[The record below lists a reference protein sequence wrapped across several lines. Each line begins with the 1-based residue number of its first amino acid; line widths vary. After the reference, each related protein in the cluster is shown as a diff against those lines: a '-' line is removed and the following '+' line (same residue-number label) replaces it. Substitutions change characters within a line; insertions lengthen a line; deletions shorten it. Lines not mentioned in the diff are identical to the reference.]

1 MFLFQ
6 IILALFVFWLPPD
19 SGEKITLTITILLAL
34 IVFLQFITEYT
45 PKAAKTLPIIG
56 LYFNINLILVLV
68 SVLLT
73 ILVLNFHFRGP
84 KKQRVPRWMRKY
96 IIGYLGKAFCFCYE
110 SRAYQKAQEEN
121 QDIIGSVS
129 NTQYINANDSKNKEN
144 KKQFSNFETGHISV
158 SVKAPVSN
166 RSNKNCTID
175 ATCNQI
181 QQIHGTVAS
190 EDSDDEFEG
199 QQEPAYIKNSNSL
212 KNIKIYR
219 KQNQNNSDY
228 RNENVQFLSR

>member
-1 MFLFQ
+1 MFVSTST
-6 IILALFVFWLPPD
+6 IALFVFWLPPD

-110 SRAYQKAQEEN
+110 SSAFQKAQEEN
-121 QDIIGSVS
+121 QQIIESIANTGGSKESSHLDPVGP
-129 NTQYINANDSKNKEN
+129 NTT
-144 KKQFSNFETGHISV
+144 F
-158 SVKAPVSN
+158 SVKPVKSQT
-166 RSNKNCTID
+166 RDRGFKGCGID
-175 ATCNQI
+175 VACNQI
-181 QQIHGTVAS
+181 QQLNRTS
-190 EDSDDEFEG
+190 TSSSDDEFEK
-199 QQEPAYIKNSNSL
+199 QLEPAYCKVS
-212 KNIKIYR
+212 KIER
-219 KQNQNNSDY
+219 KRCYHREDQRVSDY
-228 RNENVQFLSR
+228 TNNNNETDHFLSR